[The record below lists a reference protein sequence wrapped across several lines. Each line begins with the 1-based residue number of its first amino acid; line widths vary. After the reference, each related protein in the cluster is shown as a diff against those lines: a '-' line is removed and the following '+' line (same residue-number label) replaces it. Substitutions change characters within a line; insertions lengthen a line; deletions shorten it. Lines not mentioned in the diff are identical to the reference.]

1 MFGDKQEKCLP
12 LKRLPPHLCKQDRV
26 QGKLSTRED
35 YTQPREQQR
44 KESSVC
50 GVTLI
55 IPETSFFFLMF
66 SRLFFLSLSLLNHTG
81 KLVSDRS

>member
-1 MFGDKQEKCLP
+1 MTSWVMFGDKQEKCLP

-55 IPETSFFFLMF
+55 IPETSFFFFNVL
-66 SRLFFLSLSLLNHTG
+66 
-81 KLVSDRS
+81 